1 MNYEETTM
9 TDLSLRSRLDS
20 LAALPTE
27 TEWVEFKH
35 NNDDPE
41 LIGEYLSALSN
52 AAVLHDQ
59 QRAWIVWGVRDE
71 DHAVLGT
78 TFKPRQS
85 KVGNQELEGWLSTK
99 VFPRID
105 FRIHEFDYAPDTRVV
120 MFEIFPCWHTPVRF
134 GDTEFIRVGSSKRR
148 LKDYPEKERKLWER
162 FRRTPFEKAICLE
175 NATGQRVLELIDYP
189 GMFEL
194 LGIPLPEGRAAILEK
209 LAQERVIVATTPDR
223 FQITNL
229 GAILFAKK
237 LADFETLSRKAVR
250 VIVYKGRNRVEAVRE
265 HMGTTGYAVGF
276 ESLVR
281 YINEQLPSN
290 EVLGQAFRHEFHM
303 YPEIAIRELVA
314 NALIHQDFTVTGDGP
329 KVEIF
334 LDRVEITNP
343 GRPLI
348 DTLRF
353 VDEPPQSRN
362 EALAAL
368 MRRMH
373 ICEERGSGIDKTLFE
388 IELHQLPAPDFRVTD
403 HHTIALLFAAISM
416 DRMDKRDR
424 IRACYLHACL
434 KQVSNEEMTNESLRK
449 RLNMEDKDY
458 PKASRIIRE
467 AIEAGLVKPH
477 DPENRSRKHAKYL
490 PFWA

>member
-1 MNYEETTM
+1 M
-9 TDLSLRSRLDS
+9 TELSLQSRLDS
-20 LAALPTE
+20 LIALPAE

-41 LIGEYLSALSN
+41 MIGEYLSALSN

-59 QRAWIVWGVRDE
+59 QRAWLAWGVRDG
-71 DHAVLGT
+71 DHAVVGT
-78 TFKPRQS
+78 AFKPRQA
-85 KVGNQELEGWLSTK
+85 KVGNQDLEGWLSTK
-99 VFPRID
+99 VFPRVD
-105 FRIHEFDYAPDTRVV
+105 FRIHEFDYAPVVPIV

-134 GDTEFIRVGSSKRR
+134 GDTEFIRVGSTKRK
-148 LKDYPEKERKLWER
+148 LKDYPEKERRLWER

-175 NATGQRVLELIDYP
+175 NVTGQRVLELIDYP
-189 GMFEL
+189 GMFDL

-209 LAQERVIVATTPDR
+209 LVQERVIVAEATDR
-223 FQITNL
+223 FSITNL

-237 LADFETLSRKAVR
+237 LVEFETLSRKAAR
-250 VIVYKGRNRVEAVRE
+250 VIVYKGRNRVEGLRE
-265 HMGTTGYAVGF
+265 QVGTKGYATGF
-276 ESLVR
+276 EGVVR

-290 EVLGQAFRHEFHM
+290 EVLGQAFRREFRM
-303 YPEIAIRELVA
+303 YPEVAIRELVA

-334 LDRVEITNP
+334 SDRVEITNP

-362 EALAAL
+362 EALASL
-368 MRRMH
+368 MRRMQ

-388 IELHQLPAPDFRVTD
+388 VELHQLPAPDFRVTD
-403 HHTIALLFAAISM
+403 HHTVALLFAAM
-416 DRMDKRDR
+416 PFDRMEKRDR

-449 RLNMEDKDY
+449 RLDIPDKDY

-467 AIEAGLVKPH
+467 AIAAKLVKPH
-477 DPENRSRKHAKYL
+477 DPDNRSRKHAKYL